1 MNADNKFYVIS
12 NTHWDREW
20 RFPFERTR
28 AMLTELFDNLLKLFR
43 TKDNFRVYH
52 MDAHTIIIEDY
63 LEVKPENRAEVE
75 RYIREGRLLVGPWYT
90 LPDGGSVSGEALVR
104 NLLRGTKQA
113 RDMGKCMMVGYTPN
127 GFGQPSQLPQLYA
140 GFGID
145 NVLFYRGVD
154 RKNTTQEFIWEG
166 PDGTRALAF
175 RFGMYARYNFFFLVY
190 RPTVH
195 GRKAFECWYKWAEG
209 GLPFHIC
216 RELSYE
222 PYYLLDF
229 KPIFDT
235 SKILPGLEEML
246 SVDAAGMTTPYVAA
260 MQGCDS
266 TAPDEVEANLVDE
279 ANKLLGQEMVY
290 HASIED
296 YVARVREYLADKK
309 DRLTVAK
316 GEMRHTLQGG
326 GQTYLHYDIC
336 GTRTYLRQANHVS
349 EIKLEHVAEPISA
362 VAAMMG
368 AEYPTGLLGLAWK
381 LMHQNHAHDSIGGC
395 AMDRVHEDVMNRFQR
410 ADDISEEVARMSLAR
425 LVPHINTDRLPDG
438 ALMVFDHQP
447 YTRTM
452 PDDATLLLVFNPL
465 PYARAEQ
472 VLDATVDFQRDL
484 NTVGLELFDLAGR
497 PVACQVRREEYCRPT
512 VQKPN
517 DIPSPF
523 WAKRYHITL
532 DARQV
537 PPMGYTMLIAK
548 PMLTSPEDVTASASV
563 QHAVMSTGMPSRL
576 PAGTSE
582 KTAEGTAN
590 SDAADTLE
598 NEHLLVTVKGNGTFD
613 VKDKATGRTYR
624 GLGWFEDAGE
634 VGDSWL
640 RIAPTTDEV
649 VTSKATR
656 AKRTLL
662 EAGPLMTRVRID
674 VKLRL
679 PSGVL
684 DDRSARKAER
694 VDYPVTVTLTLRR
707 GARRLDVKVDLN
719 NTVGDHR
726 LRMMFPTDLVATHAA
741 AHMQFD
747 VVRRAIDIPQHPSLK
762 EDPENGWVE
771 PPTGL
776 EPNKWFVDIS
786 NGKHGLCVLDQ
797 GVTQYEVTQDKSR
810 TLAFTLFRAF
820 QNRNS
825 FQNIDYPDQP
835 GTQCFGPQT
844 FRFAVVPHAGD
855 YVAGGIMAEAFDW
868 NVPPVVAQVG
878 QNAGGELPM
887 EKSFVEISPA
897 GTLAFSGIKPAED
910 GSGDC
915 IVRFWNAA
923 ETPVNGMVKFGLP
936 VAKATRVRLD
946 ETHVADAAVGA
957 DSTIAVD
964 NIGPKKVITLR
975 VTLKKQN
982 EE

>member
-43 TKDNFRVYH
+43 TKENFRVYH
-52 MDAHTIIIEDY
+52 MDAHTIPIEDY
-63 LEVKPENRAEVE
+63 LEVKPENRAEIEQHV
-75 RYIREGRLLVGPWYT
+75 REGRLLVGPWYT
-90 LPDGGSVSGEALVR
+90 LPDGCSVSGEALVR

-222 PYYLLDF
+222 PYYLLNF

-235 SKILPGLEEML
+235 SKILSGLEEML
-246 SVDAAGMTTPYVAA
+246 SVDAAGMTTPFVAA

-279 ANKLLGQEMVY
+279 ANKLLGQEQVF

-296 YVARVREYLADKK
+296 YVSAVRDYLADKK
-309 DRLTVAK
+309 GRLTVAK

-326 GQTYLHYDIC
+326 GQTYLHYDIT

-349 EIKLEHVAEPISA
+349 EIKLEHVAEPISS

-368 AEYPTGLLGLAWK
+368 TEYPAGLLGLAWK

-425 LVPHINTDRLPDG
+425 LVPHINTASLP
-438 ALMVFDHQP
+438 H
-447 YTRTM
+447 
-452 PDDATLLLVFNPL
+452 DATLLLVFNTL
-465 PYARAEQ
+465 PYARSGQ
-472 VLDATVDFQRDL
+472 VLDTTVDFQREL
-484 NTVGLELFDLAGR
+484 NTAGLELFDVAGN
-497 PVACQVRREEYCRPT
+497 PVACQVRREELWRPT

-523 WAKRYHITL
+523 FAKRYHITL
-532 DARQV
+532 EAKQI
-537 PPMGYTMLIAK
+537 PAMGYTMLVAK
-548 PMLTSPEDVTASASV
+548 PLLAPPEAAPPV
-563 QHAVMSTGMPSRL
+563 
-576 PAGTSE
+576 
-582 KTAEGTAN
+582 
-590 SDAADTLE
+590 SDAKPDTLE
-598 NEHLLVTVKGNGTFD
+598 NEHMLVTIKNNGTFD
-613 VKDKATGRTYR
+613 IKDKATGRTYR

-634 VGDSWL
+634 VGDPWL

-649 VTSKATR
+649 ITSKAGR
-656 AKRTLL
+656 AKRTVL
-662 EAGPLMTRVRID
+662 ASGPLMTRVRID
-674 VKLRL
+674 LKLRL
-679 PSGVL
+679 PAGAL
-684 DDRSARKAER
+684 EDRSARRADK
-694 VDYPVTVTLTLRR
+694 VDYPVSVTLTLRR
-707 GARRLDVKVDLN
+707 GAKRLDVQVELN

-726 LRMMFPTDLVATHAA
+726 LRMMFPTDLAATHAA
-741 AHMQFD
+741 VHMPFD
-747 VVRRAIDIPQHPSLK
+747 VVRRAIEIPQRPSIK
-762 EDPENGWVE
+762 DDPENGWVE

-776 EPNKWFVDIS
+776 EPNKWFVDVS

-797 GVTQYEVTQDKSR
+797 GVTQYEITQDKSR
-810 TLAFTLFRAF
+810 TIAFTLFRAF

-835 GTQCFGPQT
+835 GTQSFGPQSY
-844 FRFAVVPHAGD
+844 RFALVPHVGD
-855 YVAGGIMAEAFDW
+855 YIQGGVMRQAFEW
-868 NVPPVVAQVG
+868 NVPPVIAQIG
-878 QNAGGELPM
+878 QNGGGALPT
-887 EKSFVEISPA
+887 ERSFVEIAPA
-897 GTLAFSGIKPAED
+897 GMLAFSGIKPAQD

-923 ETPVNGMVKFGLP
+923 EKPVDGMVTFGLP
-936 VAKATRVRLD
+936 VAKAALVRLD
-946 ETHVADAAVGA
+946 ETHLRDLTVDADNTMAVE
-957 DSTIAVD
+957 
-964 NIGPKKVITLR
+964 NIGTKKVITLR
-975 VTLKKQN
+975 VTLKQ
-982 EE
+982 

>member
-52 MDAHTIIIEDY
+52 LDAHTIIVEDY

-75 RYIREGRLLVGPWYT
+75 QYIREGRLLVGPWYT
-90 LPDGGSVSGEALVR
+90 LPDSCSCSGEALVR
-104 NLLRGTKQA
+104 NLLRGTQQA

-145 NVLFYRGVD
+145 SVLFYRGVD

-195 GRKAFECWYKWAEG
+195 GRKAFECWYKWSEG

-229 KPIFDT
+229 KTKFDT

-246 SVDAAGMTTPYVAA
+246 AVDAAGMTTPFVAA

-266 TAPDEVEANLVDE
+266 TAPDELEANIVDE
-279 ANKLLGQEMVY
+279 ANKLLKQEMVY

-296 YVARVREYLADKK
+296 YVAKVREYLADKM

-326 GQTYLHYDIC
+326 GQTYLHYDIA

-349 EIKLEHVAEPISA
+349 EIKLEHVAEPISV
-362 VAAMMG
+362 VASMMG
-368 AEYPTGLLGLAWK
+368 AEYPAGLLGMAWK

-410 ADDISEEVARMSLAR
+410 ADDISEEVARMMLAR
-425 LVPHINTDRLPDG
+425 LVPHINTDRLSDN
-438 ALMVFDHQP
+438 ALMIFDQQP
-447 YTRTM
+447 YSRTM

-465 PYARAEQ
+465 PYTRTHQ

-484 NTVGLELFDLAGR
+484 NTTGLELFDLAGK
-497 PVACQVRREEYCRPT
+497 PVACQIRREEYWRPT

-523 WAKRYHITL
+523 WAKRYHITF
-532 DARQV
+532 DVRQV
-537 PPMGYTMLIAK
+537 PAMGYTMLIAK
-548 PMLTSPEDVTASASV
+548 PVLAATTDVSASAPRWPEYVS
-563 QHAVMSTGMPSRL
+563 ADGAKST
-576 PAGTSE
+576 T
-582 KTAEGTAN
+582 N
-590 SDAADTLE
+590 DTLE
-598 NEHLLVTVKGNGTFD
+598 NEHLLVTVKANGTFD
-613 VKDKATGRTYR
+613 IKDKATGRTYR
-624 GLGWFEDAGE
+624 GLGWLEDASE

-640 RIAPTTDEV
+640 RIATTTDEI
-649 VTSKATR
+649 VTSKAVR
-656 AKRTLL
+656 AKRTVL
-662 EAGPLMTRVRID
+662 ENGPLMTRVRID
-674 VKLRL
+674 LKLRL
-679 PSGVL
+679 PAGVAE
-684 DDRSARKAER
+684 DRSARKPER
-694 VDYPVTVTLTLRR
+694 VDYPVGVTLTLRR
-707 GARRLDVKVDLN
+707 GVKRLDVKVELN

-726 LRMMFPTDLVATHAA
+726 LRMMFPTDLAATHAA
-741 AHMQFD
+741 VHMPFD
-747 VVRRAIDIPQHPSLK
+747 VVRRAIDIPQLPSLK

-776 EPNKWFVDIS
+776 EPNKWFVDVS

-797 GVTQYEVTQDKSR
+797 GVTQYEVTQDKTR
-810 TLAFTLFRAF
+810 TIAFTLFRAF

-855 YVAGGIMAEAFDW
+855 YAEGGVMEQAFDW
-868 NVPPVVAQVG
+868 NVSPVIAQVG

-887 EKSFVEISPA
+887 EQSFVEISPA
-897 GTLAFSGIKPAED
+897 GTLAFSGIKPAAD

-923 ETPVNGMVKFGLP
+923 EKPVDGVVKFGLP
-936 VAKATRVRLD
+936 IAAATRVRLD
-946 ETHVADAAVGA
+946 ETHVRDLSIEADNTVPLE
-957 DSTIAVD
+957 
-964 NIGPKKVITLR
+964 NIGPKKIVTLR
-975 VTLKKQN
+975 VTMKK
-982 EE
+982 EATA